1 MASEDTSCSDVLWP
15 SELEDLR
22 RSFLQVP
29 SSQGHA
35 TSQILLSEPVVPPG
49 GVRLAGTAT
58 GVRFRDGFLRLLP
71 CLYSLE

>member
-1 MASEDTSCSDVLWP
+1 MFCGPLNWRTYVGP
-15 SELEDLR
+15 
-22 RSFLQVP
+22 FLQVP